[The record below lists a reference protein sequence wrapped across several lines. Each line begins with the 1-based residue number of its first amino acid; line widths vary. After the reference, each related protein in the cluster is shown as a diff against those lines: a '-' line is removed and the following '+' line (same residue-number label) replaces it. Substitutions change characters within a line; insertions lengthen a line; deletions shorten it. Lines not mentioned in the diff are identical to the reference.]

1 MSCICRLEF
10 GQIRGITNKQMNIS
24 IFSLESISRINPSPF
39 FILSLIPYL
48 VFLNYASKTKAI
60 PKISFIG
67 FKLTLLFVFM
77 TIVFAIISQVYFGDE
92 LTNVDPLHGLAES
105 FLTISDAFVVYGFV
119 LMLQSIKTKK
129 EVNNS

>member
-1 MSCICRLEF
+1 
-10 GQIRGITNKQMNIS
+10 MNIS
-24 IFSLESISRINPSPF
+24 VLSLDSIARIDPSPF

-48 VFLNYASKTKAI
+48 VFLRYAGKTKVI

-77 TIVFAIISQVYFGDE
+77 TILCAIIAQIYYGDE
-92 LTNVDPLHGLAES
+92 LTNVDVLHGLAES

-119 LMLQSIKTKK
+119 VMLQSFKNKT
-129 EVNNS
+129 EVKNS

>member
-1 MSCICRLEF
+1 
-10 GQIRGITNKQMNIS
+10 MNIS
-24 IFSLESISRINPSPF
+24 ILSLESIARIDPSPF

-48 VFLNYASKTKAI
+48 IFIRYAGKTQTI

-77 TIVFAIISQVYFGDE
+77 TIVLAIISEIYFGDE
-92 LTNVDPLHGLAES
+92 LTNVDVLHGLAES

-119 LMLQSIKTKK
+119 LMLQSFKNKT
-129 EVNNS
+129 EVKNS